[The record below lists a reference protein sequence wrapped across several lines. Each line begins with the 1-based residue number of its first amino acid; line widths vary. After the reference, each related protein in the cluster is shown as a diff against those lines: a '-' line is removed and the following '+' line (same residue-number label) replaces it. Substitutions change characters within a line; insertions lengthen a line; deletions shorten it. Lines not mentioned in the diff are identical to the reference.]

1 MDSKINGVPASQAHG
16 ARKGNEAGVSRRETG
31 FSQKQTEKP
40 RVTDTVSLTETA
52 LRIGRL
58 ENTVAKILPDN
69 TQRVEEIKKAIIDGT
84 YEINN
89 KKLVDNL
96 LKFELIIGGL
106 HK

>member
-1 MDSKINGVPASQAHG
+1 MDSKINRVSASQAQG
-16 ARKGNEAGVSRRETG
+16 LRKGNDAGVGRKETG
-31 FSQKQTEKP
+31 FSQEQTEKP
-40 RVTDTVSLTETA
+40 QVDTVSLTDTA

-89 KKLVDNL
+89 IKLADNL
-96 LKFELIIGGL
+96 LKFELTIDGL